1 VNILAIK
8 KQMTLNLTDA
18 EMNVLEL
25 LCEKKELSKTALIRQ
40 AIKLYQ
46 LVDDRMENGDK
57 LIFENIKKKEKL
69 ELKVL

>member
-1 VNILAIK
+1 MAIK

-46 LVDDRMENGDK
+46 LVDDRMENGDR

>member
-1 VNILAIK
+1 
-8 KQMTLNLTDA
+8 MTLNLTDA

-57 LIFENIKKKEKL
+57 LIFENIQKKEKL

>member
-1 VNILAIK
+1 MAIK

-57 LIFENIKKKEKL
+57 LIFENIQKKEKL

>member
-1 VNILAIK
+1 
-8 KQMTLNLTDA
+8 MTLNLTDA

>member
-1 VNILAIK
+1 MAIK

>member
-1 VNILAIK
+1 
-8 KQMTLNLTDA
+8 MTLNLTDA

-46 LVDDRMENGDK
+46 LVDDRMENGDR

>member
-1 VNILAIK
+1 MAIK

-46 LVDDRMENGDK
+46 LVDDRMENGDN
-57 LIFENIKKKEKL
+57 LIFENIQKKEKL